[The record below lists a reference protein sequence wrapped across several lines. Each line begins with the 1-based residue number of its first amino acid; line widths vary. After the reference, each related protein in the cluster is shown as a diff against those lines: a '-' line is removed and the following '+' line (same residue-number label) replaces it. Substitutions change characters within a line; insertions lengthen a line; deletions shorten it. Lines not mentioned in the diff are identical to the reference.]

1 METADSKEVGVRVR
15 AVALWYTEVLSSIPR
30 TFVVPGKGDKEW
42 KECFPGL
49 QTKFSKPRHL
59 PGDMCTRL

>member
-1 METADSKEVGVRVR
+1 METADSKEVRVRVR
-15 AVALWYTEVLSSIPR
+15 AGTLWQTEVLSSIPR
-30 TFVVPGKGDKEW
+30 TSVVPGKGDKEW

-59 PGDMCTRL
+59 PGDRWTHL

>member
-1 METADSKEVGVRVR
+1 METADSKKVGVRVR

-42 KECFPGL
+42 RECFPGL
-49 QTKFSKPRHL
+49 QTKFSKLRHL
-59 PGDMCTRL
+59 PGDMRTRL